1 MTQSNSLKLLVT
13 LILIMLTVLACYVE
27 DIYLLLRPPTV
38 GQSISITIRAG
49 QSFDYDQEKA
59 LGAKR
64 KQALAEYIPLYNYS
78 NEVLES
84 AKKKI
89 RVLRDMLPAF
99 KEEKRA
105 GAASLWGYLNREF
118 DVRLERNEA
127 ERLYK
132 YNKLD
137 NLLEVMMTIEE
148 SVLQNKIVADLVS
161 VKDKQTI
168 EIFYPDST
176 STQAFPADKLITID
190 EAHRALDEKAPQ
202 LLWQIDKKLLNTIL
216 SLFHPTLAP
225 NLTYDQSGNSRR
237 IEEIIARY
245 PSVIVSYQP
254 GDVLIPFGTILTENN
269 TFLLE
274 EYRKMRFED
283 LYEHIPWIFLVVILS
298 IIFYIFF
305 LASLF
310 DGRQQKR
317 IAGLY
322 LLFLLIITLVIIK
335 VCLLFTPF
343 PYYVIP
349 FALLPLIMLLLN
361 QDVVT
366 TVGTTLLGAFF
377 VGFIVGQSLTIV
389 LFFALGGL
397 GAAFFA
403 ARIQKPSHVVLPS
416 VVVGLINIAFVMV
429 LFGNWNT
436 LMSPAGAGVNAGVMH
451 AGDIFDKATLMNGG
465 WAFLGGILAGPAA
478 LVLLPILTLMWYT
491 TPSFKLRRFIDLQHP
506 IMRDLLVKAPGTYQ
520 HTMIVA
526 SLVQAV
532 GDAIGADTLLLRVGA
547 YYHDIGKIQKPNL
560 YVENQ
565 LGGKNDHDEMEPVE
579 SARFIIGHVEKGIE
593 IGRTIGLPDVVIDL
607 ISQHHGTQLVE
618 FFYEKAKVR
627 QGTLTHKATYRYPG
641 PKPQSVEAAILMI
654 VDAAEAASRTL
665 RDPTRERIEKI
676 VRVIIEKRI
685 TDGQLDE
692 CDIRTRD
699 LGKVVQTL
707 VDALVATSH
716 SRVMYPWQEEKKVDF
731 EFEELEL

>member
-1 MTQSNSLKLLVT
+1 MTQSNSLKLFVT
-13 LILIMLTVLACYVE
+13 LLLIMLTVFAFCVE
-27 DIYLLLRPPTV
+27 DIYLLLRPPQV
-38 GQSISITIRAG
+38 GQVASITIRTG

-64 KQALAEYIPLYNYS
+64 KQALAEYVPLYNYS

-89 RVLRDMLPAF
+89 RALQDMIPAF

-118 DVRLERNEA
+118 DVRLERQEA

-132 YNKLD
+132 YHKLD
-137 NLLEVMMTIEE
+137 NLLEVMMTIGE
-148 SVLQNKIVADLVS
+148 SILQNRIVDDTAS
-161 VKDKQTI
+161 IKGKKTI
-168 EIFYPDST
+168 EIFYPGST
-176 STQAFPADKLITID
+176 STQIFPADRLITIE
-190 EAHRALDEKAPQ
+190 EAHLALDEKAPQ
-202 LLWQIDKKLLNTIL
+202 LLWQVDKNLLNTVTA
-216 SLFHPTLAP
+216 LFHRTLAP
-225 NLTYDQSGNSRR
+225 NLTYDQPGNSRR

-254 GDVLIPFGTILTENN
+254 GDVLIPFGTVLTEKD

-274 EYRKMRFED
+274 EYRRTRIDE
-283 LYEHIPWIFLVVILS
+283 LYRIIPWIFLVVVLS
-298 IIFYIFF
+298 IIFYTVF
-305 LASLF
+305 LATVF
-310 DGRQQKR
+310 GKHQQKR
-317 IAGLY
+317 IAGPY
-322 LLFLLIITLVIIK
+322 LFFLLIITLVIMK
-335 VCLLFTPF
+335 ACLLFTPF
-343 PYYVIP
+343 PYYALP
-349 FALLPLIMLLLN
+349 FALLPLTLLLLN

-366 TVGTTLLGAFF
+366 TVGTTLLASVL
-377 VGFIVGQSLTIV
+377 VGFAVGQSLTIV
-389 LFFALGGL
+389 LFFAVGGL
-397 GAAFFA
+397 GAAFLA
-403 ARIQKPSHVVLPS
+403 ARIRKPSHVVLPS
-416 VVVGLINIAFVMV
+416 VVVGLINITFVMV
-429 LFGNWNT
+429 LSGNWNT
-436 LMSPAGAGVNAGVMH
+436 FMSPAGAGMNAGVTIT
-451 AGDIFDKATLMNGG
+451 GDVFETTALIHGG
-465 WAFLGGILAGPAA
+465 WAFLGGLLAGPAS
-478 LVLLPILTLMWYT
+478 LVLLPVFTLMWYT

-547 YYHDIGKIQKPNL
+547 YYHDIGKIQKSNL

-565 LGGKNDHDEMEPVE
+565 LGGQNDHDDMDPME

-593 IGRTIGLPDVVIDL
+593 VGRAIGLPAVVIDM
-607 ISQHHGTQLVE
+607 ISQHHGTQIVE
-618 FFYEKAKVR
+618 FFYEKAKAR
-627 QGTLTHKATYRYPG
+627 QGSLTHKATYRYPG
-641 PKPQSVEAAILMI
+641 PKPETIEAAVLMI

-665 RDPTRERIEKI
+665 SNPTRERIEKV

-685 TDGQLDE
+685 ADGQFDE

-699 LGKVVQTL
+699 LGTIVQTL

-716 SRVMYPWQEEKKVDF
+716 SRVMYPWQDEKKVDF
-731 EFEELEL
+731 EFEELGL